1 MAIVGGSPPLW
12 DAEVQSDSNF
22 EGNGIQTKQ
31 FIFKSTKYLKK
42 IKRVMYSEL
51 VSLLF
56 IFRF

>member
-1 MAIVGGSPPLW
+1 MAIVGRSPPLW
-12 DAEVQSDSNF
+12 NAGVQSDSTF

-42 IKRVMYSEL
+42 IKRVMNSEL
-51 VSLLF
+51 VSLLV